1 MANNPN
7 NSHSITM
14 TVAQIEAVKA
24 ALATIQNNMPFLV
37 ELNAEER
44 SALHP
49 INVEKK
55 IFTENTIHVLMNNPK
70 RLPADFKVDE
80 VQNAMKLYTELEELL
95 YTLSHLKEQIKD
107 TQLLVGEENYL
118 KALEGYREVEKTAKE
133 DSSVIDA
140 VYAILRT
147 SYQNQKSIT
156 TERQLVF
163 DSYLGTW

>member
-55 IFTENTIHVLMNNPK
+55 IFTENTIHILMNNPK

-80 VQNAMKLYTELEELL
+80 VQNAMALYHRSWKI
-95 YTLSHLKEQIKD
+95 YCI
-107 TQLLVGEENYL
+107 
-118 KALEGYREVEKTAKE
+118 AR
-133 DSSVIDA
+133 
-140 VYAILRT
+140 
-147 SYQNQKSIT
+147 
-156 TERQLVF
+156 
-163 DSYLGTW
+163 